1 VQGKIRLGDV
11 IDDYCP
17 RCRLLLDHS
26 VASLV
31 GQEVAK
37 VVCRTCFNEHPYR
50 HGKGGKKKKSEVES
64 LMSELL
70 SRAPQAPTASPVPTP
85 EEPKPPPRSPRRK
98 LGSA

>member
-1 VQGKIRLGDV
+1 MQDKIRLGDV

-31 GQEVAK
+31 GEEVAK

-70 SRAPQAPTASPVPTP
+70 SRAPQAPPASPVPTA
-85 EEPKPPPRSPRRK
+85 EQRKPPPRSPRRK